1 MSALE
6 KLSGVRRIGDATIE
20 ELEAEADDLGW
31 RCVVLD
37 GAEVEDRE
45 SFLQMCDEAFG
56 LPDWFGMNWDAL
68 EECLIDLD
76 LGEDEGVLVVWSS
89 WGLLAEAEPPAF
101 AIAVD
106 ILGSAVRSWASDG
119 VAGGVMLLGE
129 GPDVDVDTL

>member
-6 KLSGVRRIGDATIE
+6 RLSGVRRLEDATIE
-20 ELEAEADDLGW
+20 ELEADAEKLDW

-76 LGEDEGVLVVWSS
+76 LGEDDAVWGAWSS
-89 WGLLAEAEPPAF
+89 WGLLVETEPKALGT
-101 AIAVD
+101 AVD
-106 ILGSAVRSWASDG
+106 ILGGAVRSWASDG
-119 VAGGVMLLGE
+119 VAGGVVLVGE
-129 GPDVDVDTL
+129 GPDVEVDEL